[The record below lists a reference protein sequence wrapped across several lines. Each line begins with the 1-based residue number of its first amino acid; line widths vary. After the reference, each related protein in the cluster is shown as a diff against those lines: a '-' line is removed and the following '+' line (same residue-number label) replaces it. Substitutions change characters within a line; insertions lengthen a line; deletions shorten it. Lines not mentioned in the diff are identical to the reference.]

1 MTLSS
6 CARAS
11 SVPRAS
17 SSCSHSSSSSRSR
30 REKNTNRS
38 LTKRYNFNA
47 SSFSENLR
55 NSAARPIIF
64 LDIDGVLNR
73 TATAPQL
80 IVERDKVVI
89 LNEICAST
97 GAEVVLTTYW
107 RHFEEYISYIFM
119 RHDCLEIDVV
129 GATDGKPHLAD
140 SVHHDLHVSTNR
152 IQEIKRYLD
161 MRFGEN
167 DNEKKYP
174 KFVIVDDK
182 QVVNKGHEWS
192 NRFVRT
198 KSNIGLTNERAQR
211 MIESLERV

>member
-1 MTLSS
+1 M
-6 CARAS
+6 
-11 SVPRAS
+11 
-17 SSCSHSSSSSRSR
+17 
-30 REKNTNRS
+30 
-38 LTKRYNFNA
+38 
-47 SSFSENLR
+47 
-55 NSAARPIIF
+55 
-64 LDIDGVLNR
+64 
-73 TATAPQL
+73 
-80 IVERDKVVI
+80 VI

-182 QVVNKGHEWS
+182 QIVNEGHEWS